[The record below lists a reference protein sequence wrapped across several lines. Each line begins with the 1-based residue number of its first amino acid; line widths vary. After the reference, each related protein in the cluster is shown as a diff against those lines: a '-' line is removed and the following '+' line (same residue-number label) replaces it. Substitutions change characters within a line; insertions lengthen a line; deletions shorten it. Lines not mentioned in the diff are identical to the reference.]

1 MDGNGFIDGTVPNK
15 TAYTEVVASDH
26 LGILQEIRAA
36 DEKLHSKFSDKLQ
49 INYDLDRTLVSFQAN
64 KSKNGHRWYKYKEG
78 FSSDLIRYIIDRLGL
93 KSGCILDP
101 FAGSGATLFTASDLG
116 IDSVGIELL
125 PSSVE
130 IIEVRRILRTANAAQ
145 IGKKILQFKESH
157 IWQEPGPKRSF
168 PHIRITE
175 GAFPPETE
183 SELGRYLF
191 EVERI
196 NDENLKRML
205 SFAALCVLEDVSYT
219 RKDGQ
224 YLRWDYRSGRKQGKK
239 EFCKGIIKPLTLA
252 ICTKLNQIVADVHGD
267 QLQLP
272 LLSTQAEMGKIK
284 LLGGS
289 CLELLP
295 SLKKKSFDGII
306 TSPPYCN
313 RYDYT
318 RTYALELAMMGT
330 GEHEIRA
337 LRQAMLSCTVENRE
351 KANLYKIIDEEL
363 LTQAT
368 KAFQSQELI
377 GLILSY
383 LDKCRTE
390 GLLNNN
396 GVPRMVRNYFK
407 ELAIVIFECFR
418 LLKPGACFVMVN
430 DNVRYQGITVPVD
443 LILSEIAQQA
453 GFDVEVI
460 WALPMGKGNSSQQMK
475 EHGREELRKCV
486 YVWSRQKET
495 SHEAKSETCLDTL
508 RFAT

>member
-1 MDGNGFIDGTVPNK
+1 VIVS
-15 TAYTEVVASDH
+15 EH
-26 LGILQEIRAA
+26 IGILQEIRAV
-36 DEKLHSKFSDKLQ
+36 DDKLHLKFSSKLQ
-49 INYDLDRTLVSFQAN
+49 VNYDLDRTLVSFQAN

-93 KSGCILDP
+93 KSGCVLDP
-101 FAGSGATLFTASDLG
+101 FAGSGATLFTASELG

-125 PSSVE
+125 PSSTE
-130 IIEVRRILRTANAAQ
+130 IIEVRRILRTANVAQ
-145 IGKKILQFKESH
+145 MAEKILQFKESH
-157 IWQEPGPKRSF
+157 TWQKPGPKRSF

-183 SELGRYLF
+183 LELERYLF
-191 EVERI
+191 EVERV
-196 NDENLKRML
+196 NDDNLKRVL
-205 SFAALCVLEDVSYT
+205 SFAALCILEDVSYT

-224 YLRWDYRSGRKQGKK
+224 YLRWDYRSGRRQGKK
-239 EFCKGIIKPLTLA
+239 QFCKGIIKPFTLA
-252 ICTKLNQIVADVHGD
+252 ICTKLNQIATDIQGD
-267 QLQLP
+267 KLQLP
-272 LLSTQAEMGKIK
+272 LLSTQAEMGNIK

-289 CLELLP
+289 CLEILP
-295 SLKKKSFDGII
+295 SLKERSVDGII

-318 RTYALELAMMGT
+318 RTYALELAMMGI
-330 GEHEIRA
+330 GEHEIRV

-351 KANLYKIIDEEL
+351 KENLDKIVNREL
-363 LTQAT
+363 LIQAT
-368 KAFQSQELI
+368 KAFESQELI

-418 LLKPGACFVMVN
+418 LLKPGARLVMVN
-430 DNVRYQGITVPVD
+430 DNVRYQGVTVPVD
-443 LILSEIAQQA
+443 LILAEIAQQA

-460 WALPMGKGNSSQQMK
+460 WVLPTGKGNSSQQMK

-486 YVWSRQKET
+486 YVWRRQKDT
-495 SHEAKSETCLDTL
+495 SHEVKSETWLNTL

>member
-1 MDGNGFIDGTVPNK
+1 VIV
-15 TAYTEVVASDH
+15 SDH
-26 LGILQEIRAA
+26 PGILQEIGAV
-36 DEKLHSKFSDKLQ
+36 DEKLHLKFLDKLQ
-49 INYDLDRTLVSFQAN
+49 VNYDLDRTLVSFQAN

-101 FAGSGATLFTASDLG
+101 FAGSGATLFTASELG

-125 PSSVE
+125 TSSVE

-145 IGKKILQFKESH
+145 IAKKILQFKESR
-157 IWQEPGPKRSF
+157 IWQKPGPKRSF
-168 PHIRITE
+168 SHIRITE

-191 EVERI
+191 EADRV
-196 NDENLKRML
+196 NDDNLKRVL

-224 YLRWDYRSGRKQGKK
+224 YLRWDYRSGRRQGKK
-239 EFCKGIIKPLTLA
+239 QFCKGIIKPFTLA
-252 ICTKLNQIVADVHGD
+252 ICTKLNQIATDIQGD

-272 LLSTQAEMGKIK
+272 LLPTQAEMGKIE

-289 CLELLP
+289 CLEILP
-295 SLKKKSFDGII
+295 NLKERSFDGII

-318 RTYALELAMMGT
+318 RTYALELAMMGI
-330 GEHEIRA
+330 GEHEIRV

-351 KANLYKIIDEEL
+351 KENLDKIIDQGL
-363 LTQAT
+363 LVQAT
-368 KAFQSQELI
+368 KAFESQELI

-418 LLKPGACFVMVN
+418 LLKPGARFVMVN
-430 DNVRYQGITVPVD
+430 DNVRYQGVAVPVD

-460 WALPMGKGNSSQQMK
+460 WVLPTGKGNSSQQMK

-495 SHEAKSETCLDTL
+495 SHEAKSETWLDTL